1 MFVKGD
7 RTGLTINMEYSD
19 RILIESHLNGKADAF
34 EALIR
39 RHGPAVYGYLV
50 KMVKDTNKADDLFQ
64 ETFRRAFEK
73 VGDFRGTDLRPWI
86 YAIATNTAINSF
98 RKEKQSHTL
107 SLNSDADCPD
117 GRHCLSADQIASS
130 SEMEPSAIALAEE
143 RRRDV
148 RQALMRLP
156 EQQRITL
163 VLNYYQKLSYK
174 QIAETL
180 NCSIGTVKTTMF
192 RALKRLAVLLP
203 DGGEGQI

>member
-1 MFVKGD
+1 
-7 RTGLTINMEYSD
+7 MEYSD

-34 EALIR
+34 ETLIR

-73 VGDFRGTDLRPWI
+73 VGDFRGTELRPWI
-86 YAIATNTAINSF
+86 YAIATNTAMNSF
-98 RKEKQSHTL
+98 RKEKQTYAL
-107 SLNSDADCPD
+107 SLNSDTNCTD
-117 GRHCLSADQIASS
+117 GKHCLAADQIASS

-156 EQQRITL
+156 EQQRITM
-163 VLNYYQKLSYK
+163 SYK
-174 QIAETL
+174 LIAETL

>member
-1 MFVKGD
+1 
-7 RTGLTINMEYSD
+7 MEHSD
-19 RILIESHLNGKADAF
+19 RILIESHLNGSADAF
-34 EALIR
+34 ETIIR

-50 KMVKDTNKADDLFQ
+50 KMVKDTHKADDLFQ
-64 ETFRRAFEK
+64 ETFRKAFEK

-86 YAIATNTAINSF
+86 YAIATNTAMNSF
-98 RKEKQSHTL
+98 RKEKQTHTV
-107 SLNSDADCPD
+107 SLNDDSDCAD
-117 GRHCLSADQIASS
+117 GRHCLATDQIVSS
-130 SEMEPSAIALAEE
+130 SQMEPSAIAVTEE

-148 RQALMRLP
+148 REALMKLS